1 MTALPDDAP
10 EGLLTI
16 DELAVAVGM
25 TVRNTR
31 YYASLGLMPA
41 PIRRGRVAYYD
52 EVHRARLE
60 LVRALQ
66 QHGFTLQAIEGFVGT
81 IPADATVEQLALQ
94 RAMLTSWTPQPPEEL
109 TRRELEE
116 KAGRELSADDLR
128 LLLVLGSV
136 ERRGKSYVALPHL
149 EVGLGLLDLDVP
161 EESLNAAG
169 EAIRRHMEALVEEL
183 TGILRTFAAA
193 VPRAGRGPGE
203 AERAARRCRSCASY
217 PRRWSAASSR
227 RPTGHRAPR
236 VHADCPARP
245 ARAPSAR
252 PWRRDL
258 DALSPVGP
266 RLRRR
271 SARRRAVLAGRGRAR
286 AQLTHSLT
294 WATVAAGS
302 SVAGE
307 TERLVMPAS
316 LKAAIRSLT

>member
-52 EVHRARLE
+52 DVHRARLE

-94 RAMLTSWTPQPPEEL
+94 RAMLTSWTPQRQRSSPAASSRSGPAASCRP
-109 TRRELEE
+109 TTCGCWWCWARC
-116 KAGRELSADDLR
+116 
-128 LLLVLGSV
+128 

-169 EAIRRHMEALVEEL
+169 EAIRRHMESLVEEL
-183 TGILRTFAAA
+183 TDILRTFMLQPFREQGEDPA
-193 VPRAGRGPGE
+193 E
-203 AERAARRCRSCASY
+203 AERIRE
-217 PRRWSAASSR
+217 
-227 RPTGHRAPR
+227 T
-236 VHADCPARP
+236 
-245 ARAPSAR
+245 
-252 PWRRDL
+252 L
-258 DALSPVGP
+258 P
-266 RLRRR
+266 RLR
-271 SARRRAVLAGRGRAR
+271 
-286 AQLTHSLT
+286 QLTLE
-294 WATVAAGS
+294 AVVGGFQQAANA
-302 SVAGE
+302 VI
-307 TERLVMPAS
+307 T
-316 LKAAIRSLT
+316 RSLAQGLDLGEQRQPGHHDQAEHHHVAENQQHRVLHLQPARDRAEHQADEAD